1 MNGGIIM
8 FFIGKY
14 NHNLDEKN
22 RLIMPSKLRDKLGTV
37 VYVTRGLDKCL
48 AVYPEE
54 VFQKK
59 VEELSSYS
67 TFNPQNRSYART
79 FFSNSYECEI
89 DKQGRIQLTKDSL
102 EKVGISKDVVII
114 GNNDHVEIWGITE
127 FNAVQEDGE
136 TNFELNASK
145 IYEGKGE

>member
-1 MNGGIIM
+1 M

-22 RLIMPSKLRDKLGTV
+22 RLIMPSKLRDKLGSV

-54 VFQKK
+54 IFQKQ
-59 VEELSSYS
+59 VEELSKFSS
-67 TFNPQNRSYART
+67 LNPQNRSYTRT
-79 FFSNSYECEI
+79 FFSNSYECEL

-102 EKVGISKDVVII
+102 DKVGISKDVIII
-114 GNNDHVEIWGITE
+114 GNNDHVEIWDASE
-127 FNAVQEDGE
+127 FNAIQSDGE
-136 TNFELNASK
+136 SNFETNASI
-145 IYEGKGE
+145 IYNEKGE